1 MRVDAFRLC
10 IFDFLC
16 GAIGEADA
24 TGTDATETAWV
35 EFLDLHRMSDR
46 M

>member
-1 MRVDAFRLC
+1 MRVEAFRLC
-10 IFDFLC
+10 KCDFLC

-35 EFLDLHRMSDR
+35 ELLDLPRMSDR